1 MVEQAIGTF
10 LTNLSISIATV
21 IGVLCIFMGWRAGA
35 VVGSVLLLTVGG
47 TVAVMALAD
56 ISLQRI
62 SLGAM
67 MIAMGMLVD
76 NAIVV
81 VEGML
86 VGVQMGMKPVE
97 AAKRGFKNPVSSARC
112 NRYRHPGVCAY
123 WPLQ

>member
-1 MVEQAIGTF
+1 
-10 LTNLSISIATV
+10 
-21 IGVLCIFMGWRAGA
+21 
-35 VVGSVLLLTVGG
+35 
-47 TVAVMALAD
+47 MALAD

-97 AAKRGFKNPVSSARC
+97 AASALFQEPNSLCWAQPLSASWHLRPLVSPMMPVDTSWSPCFKSLRS
-112 NRYRHPGVCAY
+112 H
-123 WPLQ
+123 

>member
-81 VEGML
+81 VEGCWL
-86 VGVQMGMKPVE
+86 ASKW
-97 AAKRGFKNPVSSARC
+97 A
-112 NRYRHPGVCAY
+112 
-123 WPLQ
+123 